1 MLLAV
6 DIGNTNIKLGLFQG
20 SSLAGKARLT
30 TDPQRTA
37 DEYLIALDAILARH
51 RLVWSDLSGVI
62 IGSVVPVLTETFD
75 ELLATHSTAPVVWVG
90 PRLDVGVR
98 LDVDNPNEVGT
109 DRIANALA
117 AQTWFGVPA
126 IVVDFGT
133 ATTFDAVDQSGAYIG
148 GAISPGLD
156 VWVDALVAR
165 TAQLRRI
172 TITHPDSVIGGS
184 TVAAMQAG
192 AFYGYVGLVDGIT
205 RRMVTELGP
214 DTTVIATGGLA
225 RLITPETPI
234 VQAIDADLTLKGL
247 RLIWERNEPASGE
260 EAAL

>member
-6 DIGNTNIKLGLFQG
+6 DIGNTNIKLGLFQRET
-20 SSLAGKARLT
+20 LAGRARLS

-37 DEYLIALDAILARH
+37 DEYLIALDAIFARH
-51 RLVWSDLSGVI
+51 RLGWSDLSGVI
-62 IGSVVPVLTETFD
+62 IGSVVPVLTEIFHQ
-75 ELLATHSTAPVVWVG
+75 LLTTAGEAPVVWVG
-90 PRLDVGVR
+90 PQLDLGVR

-117 AQTWFGVPA
+117 AQTYFGVPA
-126 IVVDFGT
+126 VVVDFGT
-133 ATTFDAVDQSGAYIG
+133 ATTFDVVDRSGAYVG

-172 TITHPDSVIGGS
+172 TITHPESVIGGS
-184 TVAAMQAG
+184 TTAAMQAG

-205 RRMVTELGP
+205 RRMVAELGP
-214 DTTVIATGGLA
+214 QTAVIATGGLA
-225 RLITPETPI
+225 RLITPEVPL
-234 VQAIDADLTLKGL
+234 VQAIDAELTLKGL
-247 RLIWERNEPASGE
+247 RLIWERNAPTTGKQP
-260 EAAL
+260 